1 MGENGSNGD
10 NLRTRTIVPLTMN
23 NNLKHEIMWWMS
35 RLTIMLTSLFLSM
48 SLAAQ
53 AYAAEIQ
60 MGYEGNLVFE
70 PNELTVNA
78 GETVTFVNNALP
90 PHNIIVDG
98 RADLSREA
106 LMFSPGETQ
115 EIVFA
120 DAGDFNFKC
129 APHEGAG
136 MKGVIHVK

>member
-1 MGENGSNGD
+1 MK
-10 NLRTRTIVPLTMN
+10 

-35 RLTIMLTSLFLSM
+35 RLTIMMTSLFLSM
-48 SLAAQ
+48 TLAAQ

-60 MGYEGNLVFE
+60 MGYNGNLVFE
-70 PNELTVNA
+70 PNEVTVNA

-98 RADLSREA
+98 RADLSRES

>member
-1 MGENGSNGD
+1 
-10 NLRTRTIVPLTMN
+10 MN

-35 RLTIMLTSLFLSM
+35 RLTIMMTSLFLSM
-48 SLAAQ
+48 TLAAQ

-60 MGYEGNLVFE
+60 MGYNGNLVFE
-70 PNELTVNA
+70 PNEVTIDA

-98 RADLSREA
+98 RADLSRES

-120 DAGDFNFKC
+120 DTGDFNFKC

>member
-1 MGENGSNGD
+1 MK
-10 NLRTRTIVPLTMN
+10 

-35 RLTIMLTSLFLSM
+35 RLTIMLTSLFLSF
-48 SLAAQ
+48 SLAST
-53 AYAAEIQ
+53 AYAADIQ

-70 PNELTVNA
+70 PNEVTVNA
-78 GETVTFVNNALP
+78 GETVTFINNALP

-98 RADLSREA
+98 RADLSRES

-120 DAGDFNFKC
+120 DTGDFNFKC